1 MKTFTLLTVMT
12 LVQLVSSL
20 AGAYILPLENIL
32 QKNAALAGSGI
43 LSVEQDV
50 HFVEAGKTY
59 TVHETWLIE
68 GDRNLRLT
76 ARGLGELRDSV
87 NLTYLYNNKNRT
99 QKNGTT
105 RQAKPAGPDFFEKFL
120 AIKSKDSYVGYLKD
134 LGISDQV
141 RLSRAAGNVCFAVG
155 DVSPSLTQLTPQIW
169 FVQDS
174 FRLAKIRFSS
184 QAEVEF
190 SEYEERNGVHYPK
203 KKHIEFNGQTVNAV
217 VTKFGPSS
225 SSSIRDFYP
234 ETVEAASVLN
244 VASAGAVGLQIE
256 AFYSRFR

>member
-12 LVQLVSSL
+12 LVQFVSSL

-32 QKNAALAGSGI
+32 QKNAALAGAGI

-50 HFVEAGKTY
+50 RFTEAGKTY

-76 ARGLGELRDSV
+76 ARGLGELRDVV

-99 QKNGTT
+99 QKIGGN
-105 RQAKPAGPDFFEKFL
+105 RQTKPAGTDFFEKFL
-120 AIKSKDSYVGYLKD
+120 AIKSKDSYLGYLKEYS
-134 LGISDQV
+134 ITDQV
-141 RLSRAAGNVCFAVG
+141 RLSRAGGRVCFAIG
-155 DVSPSLTQLTPQIW
+155 DISPSTSQLTPQIW
-169 FVQDS
+169 FDQDS
-174 FRLAKIRFSS
+174 FRLAKIRFAS
-184 QAEVEF
+184 QAEIDF
-190 SEYEERNGVHYPK
+190 TEYEERNSVHYPK
-203 KKHIEFNGQTVNAV
+203 RKLIAFEGQTINIV
-217 VTKFGPSS
+217 VSKFGPSA

-244 VASAGAVGLQIE
+244 TSSLGSVGSQIE
-256 AFYSRFR
+256 TFYTRFR

>member
-12 LVQLVSSL
+12 LVQFVSSL

-32 QKNAALAGSGI
+32 QKNALLAGAGI

-50 HFVEAGKTY
+50 HFVEGGKTY
-59 TVHETWLIE
+59 TVRETWLIE

-76 ARGLGELRDSV
+76 ARGLGELRDAV

-99 QKNGTT
+99 QKIGTN
-105 RQAKPAGPDFFEKFL
+105 RQTKTAGPDFFEKFL
-120 AIKSKDSYVGYLKD
+120 AIKSKDSYLGYLKE
-134 LGISDQV
+134 LGVSDQV

-155 DVSPSLTQLTPQIW
+155 DTSPSVTQLTPQIW

-174 FRLAKIRFSS
+174 FRLAKIRFNS
-184 QAEVEF
+184 QAEINF
-190 SEYEERNGVHYPK
+190 TEYEERNGVHYPK
-203 KKHIEFNGQTVNAV
+203 KKLIEFNGQTVNAV

-234 ETVEAASVLN
+234 DTVEAASVLN
-244 VASAGAVGLQIE
+244 ISSLGGVGPLIE
-256 AFYSRFR
+256 AFYTRFR